1 MIRRCIS
8 LGEINL
14 RFEPSPQPEAP
25 EVPPQPGAE
34 DEPSQSL
41 AALYKGIIGPAYL
54 NLLRLMV
61 QEGEITSRRASEA
74 LHIGAKLASERLSY
88 LRRAGLAYAGR
99 RTSDLRIIITR
110 PTPLGVR
117 VLGELT
123 ARAERD
129 GSRNTPRRRSA
140 GTYDSTG
147 AERARSKIL
156 EALRDYPDGVSA
168 RRLAR
173 DLGMSAQAAA
183 GNLYI
188 LYRRGKIRVVSET
201 SSGKRY
207 ALLPSA
213 EGAQR
218 WPRTGSSAPSRTPR
232 RG

>member
-1 MIRRCIS
+1 MIRRSIS

-14 RFEPSPQPEAP
+14 RFAPSPQPEAP

-41 AALYKGIIGPAYL
+41 AALYKGIIGPADL

-74 LHIGAKLASERLSY
+74 LHIGAKRASERLSY

-129 GSRNTPRRRSA
+129 GSRNTPRRRSD
-140 GTYDSTG
+140 DSTR

-173 DLGMSAQAAA
+173 DLGMSAQTAA

-201 SSGKRY
+201 SRSGKRY

-213 EGAQR
+213 EGVQR
-218 WPRTGSSAPSRTPR
+218 WPRTGSSGPSRAR
-232 RG
+232 RPA

>member
-1 MIRRCIS
+1 MIRRSIS

-14 RFEPSPQPEAP
+14 RPAPSAQEA
-25 EVPPQPGAE
+25 A

-41 AALYKGIIGPAYL
+41 AALYKGIIGPADL

-74 LHIGAKLASERLSY
+74 LHISAKYASERLSY

-129 GSRNTPRRRSA
+129 GSRNTPRRSA

-207 ALLPSA
+207 ALIESA

-232 RG
+232 RA